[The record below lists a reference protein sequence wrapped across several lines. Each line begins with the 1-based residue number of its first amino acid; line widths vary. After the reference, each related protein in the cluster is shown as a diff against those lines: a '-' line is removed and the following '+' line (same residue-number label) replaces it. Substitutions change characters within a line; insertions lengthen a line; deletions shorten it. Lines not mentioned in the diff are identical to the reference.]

1 MLRLVP
7 TSGRSGYGAGRE
19 HRWAGGGVN
28 VVVLT
33 KWVPEPEGTPTLGDD
48 GLLVREGADGALDPG
63 DEYGLEAALQLVE
76 AAGDGEITLLTMG
89 PEIAQA
95 ALQRG
100 LAMGAHKGIRITD
113 ASLRGADSL
122 VTARVLASSIRRQP
136 FDLVIGGVE
145 STDGYTGTVPATIAE
160 LLGVPSLTFAR
171 GFHVSDG
178 TLTIERQTAAGYDVV
193 LAPLPV
199 VITVTAGA
207 TEPRYPSLKGVM
219 AAKSKPVE
227 TLTIAD
233 LGLSSDDVTATQSVV
248 EVTDAPPKQGGE
260 TVEYDD
266 TTPARIADLLAAA
279 KVI

>member
-1 MLRLVP
+1 
-7 TSGRSGYGAGRE
+7 
-19 HRWAGGGVN
+19 VN

-33 KWVPEPEGTPTLGDD
+33 KWVPEPQGTPQLGED

-76 AAGDGEITLLTMG
+76 TVGKGEITLVSMG
-89 PEIAQA
+89 PEVAHA

-100 LAMGAHKGIRITD
+100 LAMGAHKGVRITD
-113 ASLRGADSL
+113 DRLRGADAL
-122 VTARVLASSIRRQP
+122 VTARVLAAAIRRQP

-145 STDGYTGTVPATIAE
+145 STDGYTGTLPASVAE

-171 GFHVSDG
+171 ELHLSDD
-178 TLTIERQTAAGYDVV
+178 TITIERQTATGYDVV
-193 LAPLPV
+193 VSSLPAV
-199 VITVTAGA
+199 VTVTAGA

-227 TLTIAD
+227 TLTVAD
-233 LGLSSDDVTATQSVV
+233 LDLSDSDITAAQSVA
-248 EVTDAPPKQGGE
+248 EVTDAPSKKGGE
-260 TVEYDD
+260 TVEFDD
-266 TTPARIADLLAAA
+266 TTAARIADLLAEA

>member
-1 MLRLVP
+1 
-7 TSGRSGYGAGRE
+7 
-19 HRWAGGGVN
+19 VN

-33 KWVPEPEGTPTLGDD
+33 KWVPEPQGTPQLGED

-76 AAGDGEITLLTMG
+76 SGGGEITLLSMG
-89 PEIAQA
+89 PDVAHA

-100 LAMGAHKGIRITD
+100 LAMGAHRGIRITD
-113 ASLRGADSL
+113 DTLRGADAL
-122 VTARVLASSIRRQP
+122 VTARVLAAAIRRQP

-145 STDGYTGTVPATIAE
+145 STDGYTGTMPATIAE

-171 GFHVSDG
+171 KLETADG
-178 TLTIERQTAAGYDVV
+178 TLSIERQTAGGYDVV
-193 LAPLPV
+193 TAPLPALV
-199 VITVTAGA
+199 TVTAGA

-227 TLTIAD
+227 TLSVSD
-233 LGLSSDDVTATQSVV
+233 LGLSPEDAQASQTVA
-248 EVTDAPPKQGGE
+248 EVADAPPKQGGE
-260 TVEYDD
+260 TVEADD
-266 TTPARIADLLAAA
+266 TTAARIADLLAEA

>member
-1 MLRLVP
+1 
-7 TSGRSGYGAGRE
+7 
-19 HRWAGGGVN
+19 VN

-33 KWVPEPEGTPTLGDD
+33 KWVPEPQGTPQLGED

-76 AAGDGEITLLTMG
+76 TVGEGEITLISMG
-89 PEIAQA
+89 PEVSQA

-100 LAMGAHKGIRITD
+100 LAMGAHKGLRITD
-113 ASLRGADSL
+113 DRLRGADAL
-122 VTARVLASSIRRQP
+122 VTARVLAAAIGKQP

-145 STDGYTGTVPATIAE
+145 STDGYTGTVPASIAE

-171 GFHVSDG
+171 ELHLSDD
-178 TLTIERQTAAGYDVV
+178 TLTIERQTPAGYDVV
-193 LAPLPV
+193 VAPLPV
-199 VITVTAGA
+199 VVTVTAGA

-227 TLTIAD
+227 TFSVTD
-233 LGLSSDDVTATQSVV
+233 LGLSPEDVRATQTVA
-248 EVTDAPPKQGGE
+248 EVADAPPKQGGE
-260 TVEYDD
+260 TIEFDEA
-266 TTPARIADLLAAA
+266 TPARIADLLAEA

>member
-1 MLRLVP
+1 
-7 TSGRSGYGAGRE
+7 
-19 HRWAGGGVN
+19 VN

-89 PEIAQA
+89 PEVAHA

-100 LAMGAHKGIRITD
+100 LAMGAHKGVRVTD
-113 ASLRGADSL
+113 DSLRGADAL
-122 VTARVLASSIRRQP
+122 VTARVLAAALGRQE

-145 STDGYTGTVPATIAE
+145 STDGYTGIVPAAIAE
-160 LLGVPSLTFAR
+160 LLGIPSLTFAR
-171 GFHVSDG
+171 ELHLSDD

-193 LAPLPV
+193 VAPLPV

-227 TLTIAD
+227 TLSVSD
-233 LGLSSDDVTATQSVV
+233 LGLSSEDTTSTQTVA
-248 EVTDAPPKQGGE
+248 EVSDAPPKQGGE
-260 TVEYDD
+260 TIEADE
-266 TTPARIADLLAAA
+266 TTPARIADLLAEA

>member
-1 MLRLVP
+1 
-7 TSGRSGYGAGRE
+7 
-19 HRWAGGGVN
+19 VN
-28 VVVLT
+28 ILVLT

-76 AAGDGEITLLTMG
+76 TAGEGEITLLSMG
-89 PEIAQA
+89 PDVAQA

-100 LAMGAHKGIRITD
+100 LAMGAHRGIRVTD
-113 ASLRGADSL
+113 DSLRGADSL
-122 VTARVLASSIRRQP
+122 VTARILAGAIGRLEW
-136 FDLVIGGVE
+136 DLVIGGVE
-145 STDGYTGTVPATIAE
+145 STDGYTGIVPAAIAE

-171 GFHVSDG
+171 QLHVSDG

-193 LAPLPV
+193 VAPLPV

-227 TLTIAD
+227 TLSVSD
-233 LGLSSDDVTATQSVV
+233 LGLSSEDVTATQSVA
-248 EVTDAPPKQGGE
+248 EVTDSPPKQGGE
-260 TVEYDD
+260 TIEADEA
-266 TTPARIADLLAAA
+266 TPGRIADLLAEA

>member
-1 MLRLVP
+1 M
-7 TSGRSGYGAGRE
+7 
-19 HRWAGGGVN
+19 N

-89 PEIAQA
+89 PEVAQA

-100 LAMGAHKGIRITD
+100 LAMGAHKGVRITD
-113 ASLRGADSL
+113 DSLRGADSL
-122 VTARVLASSIRRQP
+122 VTARVLAAAIKRQP
-136 FDLVIGGVE
+136 FDLVVGGVE
-145 STDGYTGTVPATIAE
+145 STDGYTGIVPAAIAE

-171 GFHVSDG
+171 E
-178 TLTIERQTAAGYDVV
+178 LAALGRHADDRAADRGR
-193 LAPLPV
+193 LRRRHRSAPGGHHRDRRRDRAPL
-199 VITVTAGA
+199 
-207 TEPRYPSLKGVM
+207 PSLKGVM

-227 TLTIAD
+227 TLSVAD
-233 LGLSSDDVTATQSVV
+233 LGLSREDVTATQTVA

-260 TVEYDD
+260 TVEFDD
-266 TTPARIADLLAAA
+266 TTAARIADLLAEA